1 MLRGK
6 ANSFDRC
13 HLKLAH
19 NNKITNIK
27 IAKFSTFFHIL
38 HFNIKVFCD
47 QIAKILNVI
56 DQSFCMTI
64 IIQLIKVVIKFFQ
77 TYCTFRKLCATVVNC
92 LQTFLL
98 SAPARNVNYL
108 AFLVLN

>member
-1 MLRGK
+1 MHLGK

-27 IAKFSTFFHIL
+27 IAKFFKFFHIL

-56 DQSFCMTI
+56 DQSFCI
-64 IIQLIKVVIKFFQ
+64 IIIIPLIKVAKKNFLF
-77 TYCTFRKLCATVVNC
+77 ATVVNC
-92 LQTFLL
+92 IQTGSF
-98 SAPARNVNYL
+98 
-108 AFLVLN
+108 F